1 MNTAQ
6 GSPQETYRK
15 TSIVVGA
22 LFLIAMVTSLMGGG
36 VLESVINAPGYL
48 SDVSAN
54 TAPLWIGVALELINA
69 IAVVGIAVMLFPIL
83 RQVSESIAVGYVAFR
98 IIESVACVASA
109 ITPLSLLTLSRA
121 YVAAGAADA
130 PYFQTLGAVLLGTR
144 ADIAGVLIPIFFGLG
159 ALLFYYA
166 LYRSRLVPRFISV
179 WGLVGVVSMLAIN
192 LGEIGLVVNMVLA
205 LPIILNEIV
214 LGVWLIA
221 KGFNSMAVG
230 AERPSPRPAV
240 SARIP

>member
-1 MNTAQ
+1 MNTAK
-6 GSPQETYRK
+6 GSSHGTHRK
-15 TSIVVGA
+15 TAIIVGA

-48 SDVSAN
+48 TDVSAN
-54 TAPLWIGVALELINA
+54 MTVLWIGVALELINA

-83 RQVSESIAVGYVAFR
+83 KQLNESVAVGYVGFR
-98 IIESVACVASA
+98 LIESVSCVASA
-109 ITPLSLLTLSRA
+109 VIPLSLITLSQA
-121 YVAAGAADA
+121 YLEAGVADA
-130 PYFQTLGAVLLGTR
+130 PYFHTLGALVLGAR

-159 ALLFYYA
+159 ALLLYYA

-179 WGLVGVVSMLAIN
+179 WGLIGVVLMLAIN
-192 LGEIGLVVNMVLA
+192 LAEIGLVVNMVLV

-214 LGVWLIA
+214 LGIWLIA
-221 KGFNSMAVG
+221 KGFNSTGMG
-230 AERPSPRPAV
+230 QEQPSPKPAV